1 MKILLDTHILLWG
14 LANDRKLS
22 PKAANLLKDPVNEVL
37 VSAASLWEIAIK
49 FGLGRIEIAQDELID
64 AIQRSGFTQL
74 PVTFAHCA
82 SLTDLPL
89 IHRDPFDRML
99 IAQSLAEPAML
110 VTNDEILKDYGSTVL
125 LV

>member
-22 PKAANLLKDPVNEVL
+22 SKAANLLKDPVNEVL

-49 FGLGRIEIAQDELID
+49 FGFGRIEIAQDELIG
-64 AIQRSGFTQL
+64 AIQRSGFTPL
-74 PVTFAHCA
+74 PVTFEHCVFLA
-82 SLTDLPL
+82 DLPML
-89 IHRDPFDRML
+89 HRDPFDRML
-99 IAQSLAEPAML
+99 VAQSLAEPAML
-110 VTNDEILKDYGSTVL
+110 VTNDKILKDYGSTVL